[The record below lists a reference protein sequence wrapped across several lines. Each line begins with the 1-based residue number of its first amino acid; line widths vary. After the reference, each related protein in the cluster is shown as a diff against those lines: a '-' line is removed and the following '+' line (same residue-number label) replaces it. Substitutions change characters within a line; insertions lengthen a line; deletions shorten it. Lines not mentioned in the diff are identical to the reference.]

1 MNFANVPFVSCLI
14 VMYNEEDYIE
24 RCLVSLL
31 DQDYPRERYEVIV
44 VDGGSTD
51 KSVEIVQGYIDSEV
65 QVRVVNN
72 PEKLLAAGW
81 NKGIREAKGSV
92 VIRPDAHSYV
102 GRDFITKSVNT
113 LDEINDAV
121 CVGGRLISVHK
132 SGLIPEAIAAVLSS
146 RFGVGNSRFRVSDK
160 AGYVDTVA
168 YGAYRKEIFDRVG
181 YFNTN
186 LKRNQ
191 DLEMHSRIKDI
202 GGKFYFNPDIKSYYY
217 TRDTIKGF
225 TKQAFGNGYWN
236 IITLKWARRALSL
249 RHLIPLFFLL
259 SVLLNMFLSFFWA
272 CGMYILGFE
281 MAIYF
286 LLNSIA
292 ALKIGIEKGW
302 HLVVPS
308 ILLSFVLHVSYG
320 LGSLVAILSLPF
332 YKEVY

>member
-1 MNFANVPFVSCLI
+1 
-14 VMYNEEDYIE
+14 MYNEEDYIE

-31 DQDYPRERYEVIV
+31 DQDYPRDRYEIIV

-51 KSVEIVQGYIDSEV
+51 KSVEIVQDYIDRAV

-72 PEKLLAAGW
+72 REKILAAGW
-81 NKGIREAKGSV
+81 NKGIREAKGSI

-102 GRDFITKSVNT
+102 SRDFITKSVST
-113 LDEINDAV
+113 LNEVDDAV
-121 CVGGRLISVHK
+121 CVGGRLNSVHK
-132 SGLIPEAIAAVLSS
+132 DGLIPEAIAAVLSS
-146 RFGVGNSRFRVSDK
+146 RFGVGNSRFRVSEK

-181 YFNTN
+181 YFNTS

-191 DLEMHSRIKDI
+191 DLEMHSRIKDV

-217 TRDTIKGF
+217 TRDTIRGF

-236 IITLKWARRALSL
+236 IITLKWAKRALSL
-249 RHLIPLFFLL
+249 RHVIPLFFLL
-259 SVLLNMFLSFFWA
+259 SVLFNISVSFFWVS
-272 CGMYILGFE
+272 GTYILGLE

-286 LLNSIA
+286 LLNSIS
-292 ALKIGIEKGW
+292 ALKTGMKKGW

-308 ILLSFVLHVSYG
+308 ILLSFVLHISYG